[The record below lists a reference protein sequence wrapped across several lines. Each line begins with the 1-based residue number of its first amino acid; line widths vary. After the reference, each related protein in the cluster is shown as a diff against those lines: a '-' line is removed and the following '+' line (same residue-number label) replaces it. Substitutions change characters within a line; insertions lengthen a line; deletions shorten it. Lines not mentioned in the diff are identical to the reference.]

1 MGDKVKQSSIISR
14 WEADSR
20 AYERGEGMRWQAP
33 QCETCGN
40 YVEGDALH
48 CKSYVHEN
56 KPRYVLLSQKECPM
70 YVSATHLMMTVQGER
85 QEKLY
90 GGLFGFCVGDAL
102 GVPAEFST
110 REEREQD
117 PVRELRAYGTY
128 HQPFGT
134 WSDDTSL
141 TLCLVDAVNRGFSLQ
156 TLAQNFVSF
165 YEEAAFTP
173 HGEVFDI
180 GSSTREAITKMSR
193 GWEMSECGGRTETD
207 NGNGSLMRVL
217 PLAFCGQETEE
228 RERIRLIENVSSL
241 THGHDRSRL
250 ACIFYVEF
258 ARCLL
263 RGCQKQ
269 KALDDTIDFIRNNCS
284 DTYAGELKNFSRI
297 LSKELLDTDEREIK
311 SSGYVLDT
319 LEAALW
325 VFFRENDY
333 RETVLRAVNLG
344 GDTDTIAA
352 IAGGI
357 AGIYYGVGD
366 IPRNWLENLAR
377 KEELYRM
384 FEQFCRVTEEGV

>member
-1 MGDKVKQSSIISR
+1 MKDKVKQSSIISR
-14 WEADSR
+14 WEADCKS
-20 AYERGEGMRWQAP
+20 YEAGGGMRWSAP
-33 QCETCGN
+33 QCESCSY
-40 YVEGDALH
+40 YVPGDALH
-48 CKSYVHEN
+48 CKSYVSEN
-56 KPRYVLLSQKECPM
+56 KPRDVMFPKKECPM
-70 YVSATHLMMTVQGER
+70 YLSGNPLALTVQGER
-85 QEKLY
+85 QERLY

-102 GVPAEFST
+102 GVPVEFST
-110 REEREQD
+110 REERRQD
-117 PVRELRAYGTY
+117 PVKELRAYGTY

-141 TLCLVDAVNRGFSLQ
+141 TLCLVDAINRGFSLK
-156 TLAQNFVSF
+156 TVAGNFVSF

-180 GSSTREAITKMSR
+180 GNSTRAAIAEMRR
-193 GWEMSECGGRTETD
+193 GAEPAECGGRAETD

-217 PLAFCGQETEE
+217 PLAFCGKETEE
-228 RERIRLIENVSSL
+228 KERIRLIEEVSSL

-250 ACIFYVEF
+250 ACILYVEF

-269 KALDDTIDFIRNNCS
+269 EALDETIDFIRRNCS
-284 DTYAGELKNFSRI
+284 DTYLRELKSFDRI
-297 LSKELLDTDEREIK
+297 LSKELLHAAEEEIA

-319 LEAALW
+319 LEAVLW
-325 VFFRENDY
+325 VFFQADGY
-333 RETVLRAVNLG
+333 RDTVLRAVNLG

-366 IPRNWLENLAR
+366 IPQSWLESLAR

-384 FEQFCRVTEEGV
+384 FGQFCRVTEEGV

>member
-14 WEADSR
+14 WEEDSR
-20 AYERGEGMRWQAP
+20 AYEGGGGVRWRAP
-33 QCETCGN
+33 QCAGCGN
-40 YVEGDALH
+40 YVAGDALH
-48 CKSYVHEN
+48 CKCYVGEN
-56 KPRYVLLSQKECPM
+56 KPRYVMLPQKECPG
-70 YVSATHLMMTVQGER
+70 YVSDTPLAMTVQGER
-85 QEKLY
+85 QERLY

-110 REEREQD
+110 REERKQD
-117 PVRELRAYGTY
+117 PVGELRAYGTY

-141 TLCLVDAVNRGFSLQ
+141 TLCLVDAINRGFSLQ
-156 TLAQNFVSF
+156 TLAENFVSF

-180 GSSTREAITKMSR
+180 GGSTRVAIAEMRR
-193 GWEMSECGGRTETD
+193 GRKPAECGGRAETD

-217 PLAFCGQETEE
+217 PLAFCGGAMEE
-228 RERIRLIENVSSL
+228 KERIRLIEDVSSL
-241 THGHDRSRL
+241 THGHDRSKL
-250 ACIFYVEF
+250 ACILYVEF

-263 RGCQKQ
+263 SGCQKQ
-269 KALDDTIDFIRNNCS
+269 EALDGATDFIRRNCS
-284 DTYAGELKNFSRI
+284 DAYAGELENFSRI
-297 LSKELLDTDEREIK
+297 LNKELPGADEREIK

-325 VFFRENDY
+325 VFFQENGY

-366 IPRNWLENLAR
+366 IPKGWLESLAR

-384 FEQFCRVTEEGV
+384 LEQFCRVTEEGV